1 MSIELTLLLWSLT
14 LLAAYLTVQ
23 STLYR
28 IQHGMRFSWGGRDG
42 EAPPGKWTARA
53 EKALRNFLETYPA
66 FVVLVAVVELADRS
80 DALTV
85 WGAHIWF
92 WARWVYLPLYLFG
105 VFFVRSLVWTIAA
118 VGLTMM
124 FAGILL

>member
-1 MSIELTLLLWSLT
+1 MSTELTLLLWSLA
-14 LLAAYLTVQ
+14 LLAANIGVQ

-28 IQHGMRFSWGGRDG
+28 VQKGWWFALTARDS
-42 EAPPGKWTARA
+42 EAPHNKWTGRA
-53 EKALRNFLETYPA
+53 GRALRNFLETYPA
-66 FVVLVAVVELADRS
+66 FVVLVVVVELAGRS

-85 WGAHIWF
+85 WGAHIYF

-105 VFFVRSLVWTIAA
+105 VPVVRSAVWTIGAA
-118 VGLTMM
+118 GLVLM